1 MNIAVIRHIIRGVLI
16 LLLQVLVLKR
26 IGLGESWIWEYGNI
40 FIYPV
45 IIFLLPFRLSRLYVI
60 LIGFFIGV
68 IIDIFYD
75 TIGVHAFALT
85 ATAYARGLMLAYM
98 EPRGGYQLSMSPTL
112 FSMGLNWVLTFT
124 FFTMLIHVFLYF
136 SVEVFTFVYIGQI
149 LLKTLITLV
158 LSMLVIMGYHLL
170 FNPRT

>member
-1 MNIAVIRHIIRGVLI
+1 MNTSLFRQIIRALLI

-26 IGLGESWIWEYGNI
+26 VGLSGSWLMQNGDI

-45 IIFLLPFRLSRLYVI
+45 IVLLIPFRMSRLYVI
-60 LIGFFIGV
+60 LIGFVIGLV
-68 IIDIFYD
+68 IDMFYD

-85 ATAYARGLMLAYM
+85 ATAYARGLLLAYL
-98 EPRGGYQLSMSPTL
+98 EPRGGYQLSMSPTI

-124 FFTMLIHVFLYF
+124 SFSMVIHTFLYF
-136 SVEVFTFVYIGQI
+136 TAEIFTFVYIGQI
-149 LLKTLITLV
+149 ILKTVITFG
-158 LSMLVIMGYHLL
+158 LSMLVVMGYHLL

>member
-1 MNIAVIRHIIRGVLI
+1 MNTAYYRHIIRALLI

-26 IGLGESWIWEYGNI
+26 IGLGSSSLWQYGDI

-45 IIFLLPFRLSRLYVI
+45 IVLLLPFRLSRHYVI
-60 LIGFFIGV
+60 IIGFLLGLV
-68 IIDIFYD
+68 IDMFYD

-85 ATAYARGLMLAYM
+85 ATAYARGLLLSYL
-98 EPRGGYQLSMSPTL
+98 EPRGGYQLSMSPTI
-112 FSMGLNWVLTFT
+112 FSMGLNWVVTFT
-124 FFTMLIHVFLYF
+124 SLSLLIHTFLYF
-136 SVEVFTFVYIGQI
+136 TAEVFTFVYIGKI

-158 LSMLVIMGYHLL
+158 LSMMVVMGYHLL

>member
-1 MNIAVIRHIIRGVLI
+1 MNTSVIRHIIRGILL

-26 IGLGESWIWEYGNI
+26 IGLGESWIWTYGNI

-45 IIFLLPFRLSRLYVI
+45 IILILPFRLTRHYVI
-60 LIGFFIGV
+60 LIGFFLGL

-85 ATAYARGLMLAYM
+85 ATAYARGLILSYM
-98 EPRGGYQLSMSPTL
+98 EPRGGYQVNMSPTIY
-112 FSMGLNWVLTFT
+112 SMGLNWVLTYT

-136 SVEVFTFVYIGQI
+136 SVEIFTFIYIGQI
-149 LLKTLITLV
+149 LLKTCISLL

-170 FNPRT
+170 FNPRY

>member
-1 MNIAVIRHIIRGVLI
+1 MNTAYFRHIIRALLI

-26 IGLGESWIWEYGNI
+26 IGLGSSSLWQYGDI

-45 IIFLLPFRLSRLYVI
+45 IVLLLPFRLSRHYVI
-60 LIGFFIGV
+60 IMGFLLGLV
-68 IIDIFYD
+68 IDMFYD

-85 ATAYARGLMLAYM
+85 ATAYARGLLLSYL
-98 EPRGGYQLSMSPTL
+98 EPRGGYQLSMSPTI
-112 FSMGLNWVLTFT
+112 FSMGLNWVVTFT
-124 FFTMLIHVFLYF
+124 SLSLLIHTFLYF
-136 SVEVFTFVYIGQI
+136 TAEVFTFVYIGKI

-158 LSMLVIMGYHLL
+158 LSMMVVMGYHLL